1 MLCGLTEGKT
11 KIKGHAK
18 SDEEETRVELS
29 PECYAPQ
36 YFLQQ
41 LSTDRGA
48 TVLNFLQGAIS
59 QGCVFHLDGSYVVI
73 CL

>member
-1 MLCGLTEGKT
+1 ML
-11 KIKGHAK
+11 K

-29 PECYAPQ
+29 PNLLCSPSLPQ
-36 YFLQQ
+36 YVLQQ

-59 QGCVFHLDGSYVVI
+59 KGCVFHLDVSDLVI